1 MCAIDLYCLLVM
13 INSPMLDIS
22 FAKMN
27 NRLNWDDLR
36 LVLAISSAGTL
47 SGAGRALGVS
57 HATVF
62 RRLGEIEDRMGVK
75 LFERSRRGY
84 AATLAGEEMAAA
96 ARRVESEVLDVERRV
111 AGRDL
116 RPAGTVRVTTTD
128 TLLLGLLSPIFA
140 EFREAYNEIDLEV
153 AVSNDL
159 FSLSRR
165 EADVAIRPS
174 SVLPEPLVG
183 HKIGVISQAI
193 YGNRKQVAGMADI
206 ADLRS
211 AAWVGP
217 DETMAYRPLERWMRE
232 RGLADAI
239 RYRVNTVLGLFAAVR
254 DGAGLAALP
263 CYLADDDEE
272 LVRLGEPVPDLST
285 DIWLLTHPDL
295 RKAVRI
301 REFMTFVSDAVGRQ
315 SVRLG

>member
-1 MCAIDLYCLLVM
+1 
-13 INSPMLDIS
+13 
-22 FAKMN
+22 MN
-27 NRLNWDDLR
+27 KRLNWDDLR
-36 LVLAISSAGTL
+36 LVLAISGAGTL

-62 RRLGEIEDRMGVK
+62 RRLGDVEDRLGVK
-75 LFERSRRGY
+75 LFERSRSGY
-84 AATLAGEEMAAA
+84 AATRAGEEVTVA
-96 ARRVESEVLDVERRV
+96 ARRIEGEVLEVERRV

-116 RPAGTVRVTTTD
+116 RPSGTVRVTTTD
-128 TLLLGLLSPIFA
+128 TLLLGLLSPIFT
-140 EFREAYNEIDLEV
+140 EFRTAYADIDLEV

-165 EADVAIRPS
+165 EADVAVRPS

-183 HKIGVISQAI
+183 RKIGVIAQAI
-193 YGNRKQVAGMADI
+193 YGNREQVACVTDI
-206 ADLRS
+206 SDLQS
-211 AAWVGP
+211 MAWVGP

-239 RYRVNTVLGLFAAVR
+239 KYRVNTVLGMFAAVR

-263 CYLADDDEE
+263 CYLADGDEQ

-285 DIWLLTHPDL
+285 DIWLLTHPDMRKDGAHSGIYGL
-295 RKAVRI
+295 RR
-301 REFMTFVSDAVGRQ
+301 
-315 SVRLG
+315 